1 MDNVEFTEHALEML
15 HERKIPKAWVF
26 QIIDKP
32 SIIEHD
38 LTNKTIH
45 YIGPVQE
52 FGNRKLRVIVSPLK
66 EKMVKVITVFFDR
79 RLGTANEA

>member
-52 FGNRKLRVIVSPLK
+52 FGNRKLRVIGSPLK
-66 EKMVKVITVFFDR
+66 EKMIKVITVFFYR
-79 RLGTANEA
+79 RLGTTNET

>member
-1 MDNVEFTEHALEML
+1 ML

-26 QIIDKP
+26 QIIDNP

-66 EKMVKVITVFFDR
+66 EKIIKVITVFFDR
-79 RLGTANEA
+79 RLGTANET

>member
-15 HERKIPKAWVF
+15 HERKIHKAWVF

-66 EKMVKVITVFFDR
+66 EKMVRVITVFFDR
-79 RLGTANEA
+79 RLGTANET